1 MQLTI
6 DVDKHFIEN
15 LKQEFHTQNIKDAL
29 YQLLDFYKQSN
40 AVEDISTDDKDYGFI
55 KDARRRRENGEKTY
69 NVDDEINQR
78 VQDYKNGSLKIQ
90 DFHDGLEEIR
100 NTILSKI

>member
-6 DVDKHFIEN
+6 DVDKNFIEN
-15 LKQEFHTQNIKDAL
+15 LKQEFHTPNIKDAL

-40 AVEDISTDDKDYGFI
+40 AIANI
-55 KDARRRRENGEKTY
+55 
-69 NVDDEINQR
+69 DDEIDQR
-78 VQDYKNGSLKIQ
+78 VQDYKNGSLKIE

-100 NTILSKI
+100 NTILNKI

>member
-6 DVDKHFIEN
+6 DVDKNFIEN
-15 LKQEFHTQNIKDAL
+15 LKQEFHTPNIKDAL

-40 AVEDISTDDKDYGFI
+40 AI
-55 KDARRRRENGEKTY
+55 ENI
-69 NVDDEINQR
+69 DDEIDQR
-78 VQDYKNGSLKIQ
+78 VQDYKNGSLKIE

-100 NTILSKI
+100 NTILNKI

>member
-15 LKQEFHTQNIKDAL
+15 LKQEFHTPNIKDAL
-29 YQLLDFYKQSN
+29 YQLLDFYKQS
-40 AVEDISTDDKDYGFI
+40 STM
-55 KDARRRRENGEKTY
+55 N
-69 NVDDEINQR
+69 DEINQR
-78 VQDYKNGSLKIQ
+78 VQDYKNGSLQ
-90 DFHDGLEEIR
+90 TEDFHDGLEEIR